1 MGRYG
6 KLIPKAQHLVA
17 FQKQKIE
24 QRKKTEENFCSEAN
38 CEYQNGKDALGTEK
52 PFLEHP
58 QTFQSTEGEEKILEA
73 SK

>member
-24 QRKKTEENFCSEAN
+24 QRKKQKKISVLKQTVSIKMERMRWVLKNPSWNILRHFR
-38 CEYQNGKDALGTEK
+38 ALK
-52 PFLEHP
+52 V
-58 QTFQSTEGEEKILEA
+58 KRRY
-73 SK
+73 